1 MHHFVEVLI
10 FPSTHNWRLMGSKK
24 TKQNNEP
31 KRNLTL
37 VCITFVGSPKYS
49 GGSVVQF
56 HCDTRGERQVE
67 PLSRSHFH
75 GERAPDQWECYTSV
89 YVYKLTWAAEG
100 HADKESESRLFKVI
114 SKSIRNK
121 NISKDSS
128 RAGARSLISGACSDT
143 KMTPHKQWRDT
154 LCLGSVI
161 SICWS
166 PPQVS
171 TGRNSLILK
180 KVFKIM
186 LLKTTWAKEWCNIN
200 CVLLQ
205 KGHW

>member
-1 MHHFVEVLI
+1 M
-10 FPSTHNWRLMGSKK
+10 
-24 TKQNNEP
+24 
-31 KRNLTL
+31 
-37 VCITFVGSPKYS
+37 GSPKYS

-56 HCDTRGERQVE
+56 HCDARGERQVE

-75 GERAPDQWECYTSV
+75 GERAPDQWECDTSV
-89 YVYKLTWAAEG
+89 YVYRLTWAAEG
-100 HADKESESRLFKVI
+100 HADKESESRFFKVI

-121 NISKDSS
+121 IVSKDSS

-143 KMTPHKQWRDT
+143 KMTPHKQRRDT

-171 TGRNSLILK
+171 TGWNALILK
-180 KVFKIM
+180 KSIQYNVTENYMDKIVRRRKEM
-186 LLKTTWAKEWCNIN
+186 RAILTVYFFRKDIDNISVGGFENLWWVKASAEFYLQIQTWM
-200 CVLLQ
+200 
-205 KGHW
+205 